1 MNKLFWCGA
10 LAAALAGGATP
21 AAAQDINLSITNG
34 RVTLIAQDVTVRQI
48 LAEWA
53 RVGRTQI
60 LNGDKMLGAPI
71 TLELRDVPEAKAL
84 DIVLRSAAGYILAPR
99 LDGQVADGSGFGR
112 IVILATSQPPPVSSA
127 PPAFNAGPRPMPQ
140 QFMVPPGANNADDTE
155 PPNQDPNMV
164 PVPGQPVPGQLNQ
177 PGVQPD
183 PQMPQQPGQQPTGPI
198 TAPRPGPLPQQPTAP
213 GGNAA
218 PVSPFQPQPGV
229 NRPPNRPGGGGG
241 EEVR

>member
-10 LAAALAGGATP
+10 LAAALTGVATP
-21 AAAQDINLSITNG
+21 AAADDISLTITNG
-34 RVTLIAQDVTVRQI
+34 RVTLIAQDATVRQI

-60 LNGDKMLGAPI
+60 LNGDKMMGGPI
-71 TLELRDVPEAKAL
+71 TLELRDVPEAQAL

-99 LDGQVADGSGFGR
+99 LEGQIAGGSEYGR

-127 PPAFNAGPRPMPQ
+127 PPAFNPSPRPIPQ
-140 QFMVPPGANNADDTE
+140 QFMVPPANNADDSE
-155 PPNQDPNMV
+155 PPNMAPE
-164 PVPGQPVPGQLNQ
+164 PGQPIPGQLNQ

-183 PQMPQQPGQQPTGPI
+183 PQNGQPVQQVPQGPI

-213 GGNAA
+213 GGNVT
-218 PVSPFQPQPGV
+218 PGSPFQPQPGPGAP
-229 NRPPNRPGGGGG
+229 RPPNRPGGGGG
-241 EEVR
+241 QVP